1 MFRLPFLCN
10 MLHDLGEHLP
20 DGWGGNRRDGAPNIY
35 YGAGT
40 GRERPRL
47 GSYPSRQVHGVTVV
61 NGLWPQRVDA
71 TPWPGNT
78 GWDGL
83 EVL

>member
-1 MFRLPFLCN
+1 MTTRVDHP
-10 MLHDLGEHLP
+10 GP
-20 DGWGGNRRDGAPNIY
+20 SGNASAR
-35 YGAGT
+35 T
-40 GRERPRL
+40 
-47 GSYPSRQVHGVTVV
+47 GVTVV

-71 TPWPGNT
+71 TPWAGNT